1 MVELF
6 ADTVARQFVVGSVG
20 VVLGAYGDVVVDVIA
35 GIDVVAG
42 VGVGVGAGIDV
53 GSVAVLGLLLV
64 LLSEKGT
71 TRDAIP
77 SKKSRC
83 FNYDVVIE
91 YRYFEIKS
99 YSVIICDCVK
109 SFG

>member
-42 VGVGVGAGIDV
+42 VGAGVGVDV
-53 GSVAVLGLLLV
+53 GTVAVLGLLLV
-64 LLSEKGT
+64 LLTEKGLLEMISPLKSQ
-71 TRDAIP
+71 DALITML
-77 SKKSRC
+77 
-83 FNYDVVIE
+83 
-91 YRYFEIKS
+91 
-99 YSVIICDCVK
+99 
-109 SFG
+109 